1 MEQGYFTAEPY
12 PKFFEAAKG
21 RRRRKGRRGSQGG
34 MGRPGLEGRQH
45 FGSSRSNSS
54 LRCTYVEF
62 HDLSLNE
69 ASSGSAKVSKRLHA
83 TN

>member
-1 MEQGYFTAEPY
+1 MEQGYFTAEPHQ
-12 PKFFEAAKG
+12 KFFEAAKG
-21 RRRRKGRRGSQGG
+21 RRRRKRRRGSQGG

-62 HDLSLNE
+62 HDLSLDE

-83 TN
+83 MN